1 LGACTTEKKV
11 MIVTELMETD
21 LEKLLHSESASQLT
35 LLDRMKLAKDA
46 ALGMNWLHGINSI
59 IHRDLKP
66 ANLLIDKNRCV
77 KVTDFGFS
85 QLKPGDKQLKDHFGP
100 KGTALYMAPEVM
112 NQKPFNEK
120 ADIYSFG
127 LILYEILTG
136 EELFPEY
143 EEWDE
148 FEEAICIHNARPPIP
163 KDAVPS
169 LGYLMQK
176 CWHPKPEDRPTF
188 KEVVFRL
195 DEILVD
201 CYLQHGE
208 GRKWIEEGREF
219 WKTHFLIPKQSLT
232 ESVPWRDFAKV
243 LAETLRLPTSDFEKL
258 KVLLA
263 SKPEGSLHDE
273 YVVTLERFS
282 QILQWF
288 GPFFILKEAPT
299 ILAQINELSSKQ
311 WFHGDISK
319 DIAEKRLFKREP
331 GTFLIRLSLT
341 HPNFPFTI
349 SKFGSDRVYQHK
361 RIRHLPDTH
370 TFSVPVR
377 GGGNKEFKNILEL
390 VACGELGLKIS
401 CPQSEVAYNPYKDEE
416 D

>member
-1 LGACTTEKKV
+1 
-11 MIVTELMETD
+11 
-21 LEKLLHSESASQLT
+21 
-35 LLDRMKLAKDA
+35 
-46 ALGMNWLHGINSI
+46 
-59 IHRDLKP
+59 
-66 ANLLIDKNRCV
+66 LLIDKNFCA

-85 QLKPGDKQLKDHFGP
+85 QLKPGDKELKDAFGP

-120 ADIYSFG
+120 ADVYSFG

-148 FEEAICIHNARPPIP
+148 FEEAICIHNVRPVIP
-163 KDAVPS
+163 PETIPS
-169 LGYLMQK
+169 LSYLIQK
-176 CWHPKPEDRPTF
+176 CWHAKPEERPSF

-208 GRKWIEEGREF
+208 GRKWIDEGRNF
-219 WKTHFLIPKQSLT
+219 WKDHFLIAKQSLN
-232 ESVPWRDFAKV
+232 EAVPWRDFVMV
-243 LAETLRLPTSDFEKL
+243 LSDILQSPVADFERL
-258 KVLLA
+258 KILLA
-263 SKPEGSLHDE
+263 TKPEGSLHDE
-273 YVVTLERFS
+273 LVVSLERFS

-288 GPFFILKEAPT
+288 GPFFLPKEAPA
-299 ILAQINELSSKQ
+299 ILSQINELSMKV

-319 DIAEKRLFKREP
+319 DVAEKRLFKRD
-331 GTFLIRLSLT
+331 GGSFLIRLSTT

-349 SKFGSDRVYQHK
+349 SKLGGDRLYQHK
-361 RIRHLPDTH
+361 RIRHMPDTH

-377 GGGNKEFKNILEL
+377 GGGNREFKNILEL
-390 VACGELGLKIS
+390 VSCTELGLKIS
-401 CPQSEVAYNPYKDEE
+401 CPQNEVEYNPYKDEDE
-416 D
+416 